1 MSFAQIKEKIK
12 PLIKFDPS
20 FVKTIYLALIFA
32 LSISLG
38 FGVFYA
44 HKTTIS
50 AVAPSIEKRV
60 FSPKFDILDPEKG
73 DMAGK
78 IGASV
83 TGSVYYYSNCSG
95 LSRIKPENRMY
106 FDSVED
112 AEMSGLSLA
121 KNCKKP

>member
-12 PLIKFDPS
+12 PFFPFRVSFIK
-20 FVKTIYLALIFA
+20 TLYLALIFA
-32 LSISLG
+32 LGISLG
-38 FGVFYA
+38 FGLFFA
-44 HKTTIS
+44 HKATS
-50 AVAPSIEKRV
+50 DQEAPNIEKQA

-83 TGSVYYYSNCSG
+83 AGSVYYYPNCSG
-95 LSRIKPENRMY
+95 LTRIKAENRLY
-106 FDSVED
+106 FESAKQ
-112 AEMSGLSLA
+112 AEMAGFSLA